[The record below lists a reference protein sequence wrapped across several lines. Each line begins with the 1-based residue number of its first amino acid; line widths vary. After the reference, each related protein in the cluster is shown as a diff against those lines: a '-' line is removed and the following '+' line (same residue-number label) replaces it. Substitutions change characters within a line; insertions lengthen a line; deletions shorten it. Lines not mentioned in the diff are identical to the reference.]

1 MIFHAASALLI
12 FFIWRITGM
21 PSPGLLGRLVPLSW
35 LITAI
40 VYGNRGIPKYS
51 IYFLAAFAVLSL
63 FWTVSPALEVV
74 SAAAGFAGIFPG
86 LLSVSS
92 RRFGILL
99 AMLPVIPMILLL
111 VPFTGDEPHY
121 ASITESLISSE
132 SGRFSEFSSQEGDP
146 VGNFTHHQSFY
157 PALMIP
163 GYPLSIPGMRGMNFL
178 FALGALFVM
187 AVLLRDTGYEN
198 WRKLTVLGFLLVP
211 GGSVLGLVYPGWLA
225 LAVFL
230 YAVWAALNSKRTVWV
245 IAAAMLLVL
254 IKFRFIGISIGL
266 LAALVIESKGRKKL
280 VLPAVIIGLAAAGMI
295 FDLVVLNGQVFWVR
309 YGNIAFVK
317 TLILQPLYR
326 THEMIIAAGSSLVD
340 IENGILWKAPWVL
353 AGIAGLPLLKRSNRK
368 LFMWL
373 GLPALTYYA
382 ILIFWT
388 TRDWSGVP
396 TPAGRMLLPILPI
409 LLVSLGY
416 MMKRK
421 EVRILIWASLGISA
435 VYFTHPIFRFNHAD
449 GTDALVSR
457 IFGPLSSITE
467 WVPSAV
473 RLNIPVFAGW
483 ILFSAVIVWSLVMVR
498 RRYTEYLLLSAFLL
512 LCLFGGMEKN
522 SWEAED
528 IPAEYRN
535 FCTVYP
541 DESSFES
548 RKYWLFT
555 RERMLRM
562 SSPDDALV
570 LPVRETGSEPLRL
583 VIFHRS
589 FKSGPD
595 TGIEVSCGEWNDS
608 VYVSSESMEAP
619 RWVAIIK
626 HIQFPERPENL
637 EELRSE
643 FIIPACFLVD
653 SIRIAPL
660 GMEGSNGRFH
670 GIYLD
675 RILMR

>member
-1 MIFHAASALLI
+1 MIFHAASSLLI

-40 VYGNRGIPKYS
+40 VYGRRGIPYYS
-51 IYFLAAFAVLSL
+51 IYFLAAFAALSL
-63 FWTVSPALEVV
+63 FWTVSPALEVISIAV
-74 SAAAGFAGIFPG
+74 GFAGIFPG
-86 LLSVSS
+86 LFSVSS

-121 ASITESLISSE
+121 VSITESLISSE
-132 SGRFSEFSSQEGDP
+132 SGRFSGFSSQEGDP

-178 FALGALFVM
+178 FALGALLM
-187 AVLLRDTGYEN
+187 MSVLLRDTGYED
-198 WRKLTVLGFLLVP
+198 WKKLAVLAFLLVP
-211 GGSVLGLVYPGWLA
+211 GCSVLGLVYPGWLA

-230 YAVWAALNSKRTVWV
+230 SGVWASLNSKRTIWV
-245 IAAAMLLVL
+245 IAAAIVLVL
-254 IKFRFIGISIGL
+254 IKIRFIGVSVGL
-266 LAALVIESKGRKKL
+266 LAALIIELKGRRKF
-280 VLPAVIIGLAAAGMI
+280 VLPAIIAGLAIAGLL
-295 FDLVVLNGQVFWVR
+295 FDLLVLNGRVFCVR

-326 THEMIIAAGSSLVD
+326 TPEIIIAAGSSLVD
-340 IENGILWKAPWVL
+340 IESGMLWKAPWVL
-353 AGIAGLPLLKRSNRK
+353 AGLAGLPLLKNSNRK
-368 LFMWL
+368 LFIWL
-373 GLPALTYYA
+373 GLPALTYYL

-388 TRDWSGVP
+388 VNDWSGIP
-396 TPAGRMLLPILPI
+396 TPSGRMLLPLLPV
-409 LLVSLGY
+409 LLASVGY
-416 MMKRK
+416 MLKRK
-421 EVRILIWASLGISA
+421 EVRILIWISLGISA
-435 VYFTHPIFRFNHAD
+435 LYLTHPVLRFNHAD

-457 IFGPLSSITE
+457 IFGPFSNLTE

-473 RLNIPVFAGW
+473 RLDIPVFAGW
-483 ILFSAVIVWSLVMVR
+483 ILLSAVIVYLIAR
-498 RRYTEYLLLSAFLL
+498 RMSRCTEYTITSVFLL

-528 IPAEYRN
+528 IPSEYRN
-535 FCTVYP
+535 FCTIYP
-541 DESSFES
+541 DKSNFES

-555 RERMLRM
+555 REQMLRL
-562 SSPDDALV
+562 SNPEDEV
-570 LPVRETGSEPLRL
+570 ILPFPETERESLRL
-583 VIFHRS
+583 EIFYRS
-589 FKSGPD
+589 FKSGPEP
-595 TGIEVSCGEWNDS
+595 GIEVSYGEWYDS
-608 VYVSSESMEAP
+608 IYVSSEVMEAP

-637 EELRSE
+637 EELRSV
-643 FIIPACFLVD
+643 FVIPASSSGD
-653 SIRIAPL
+653 SIRISAL

-675 RILMR
+675 RILFR